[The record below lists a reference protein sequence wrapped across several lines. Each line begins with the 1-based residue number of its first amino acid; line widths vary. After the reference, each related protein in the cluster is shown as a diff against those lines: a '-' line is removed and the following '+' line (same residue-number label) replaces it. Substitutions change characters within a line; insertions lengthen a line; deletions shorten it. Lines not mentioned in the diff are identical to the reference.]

1 MLQRLLNYSLIF
13 EVYFLS
19 SMIKS
24 SFTILSCL
32 LSYIEVFGQQQL
44 FIPDTLSGSTIN
56 LTIQNGTK
64 QFYAGAITQTMGING
79 NLLAPTIILRKHQ
92 NVTMNV
98 TNNIDDTT
106 TIHWHGMHVA
116 PENDG
121 GPHITILSGAIW
133 SPTFPILNPAGT
145 HWYHPHL
152 HHKTYNHVQKGIAGF
167 IIVRDSQEA
176 AINLPRA
183 YGIDDFPLAIQTK
196 AFDGNNQIIT
206 TETALDTS
214 LMVNGTIKPFH
225 TSPAQVVRYRLLN
238 GSAERLY
245 NIGFSDNRSFY
256 MIASDGG
263 LLTAPVTLTRLLLS
277 PGERAEILV
286 NFTGAESQTVQL
298 MN

>member
-116 PENDG
+116 PENDS

-152 HHKTYNHVQKGIAGF
+152 HHKTYNHVQKELLVLSLFAIHKRQQL
-167 IIVRDSQEA
+167 IYQERMVLM
-176 AINLPRA
+176 IFRWP
-183 YGIDDFPLAIQTK
+183 FKQK
-196 AFDGNNQIIT
+196 H
-206 TETALDTS
+206 
-214 LMVNGTIKPFH
+214 LMVITK
-225 TSPAQVVRYRLLN
+225 LL
-238 GSAERLY
+238 
-245 NIGFSDNRSFY
+245 
-256 MIASDGG
+256 
-263 LLTAPVTLTRLLLS
+263 
-277 PGERAEILV
+277 
-286 NFTGAESQTVQL
+286 QQKQL
-298 MN
+298 